1 MKKENKMSDKIQ
13 LSLEQATLAFD
24 ILELM
29 EKTFPEVEDIPKN
42 IPVLM
47 VLLESITESLLEEAL

>member
-1 MKKENKMSDKIQ
+1 MQDKIQ

-29 EKTFPEVEDIPKN
+29 EKTFPELEDIPKN

-47 VLLESITESLLEEAL
+47 VLLESITESLLDEAHA